1 VNLRRFR
8 SIGRYAR
15 CLARRHWFALRLIV
29 CFAAMTTATLFVGL
43 EDSGG
48 LIWVANG
55 LLLSYLLIAP
65 RWRWAHY
72 FAVGFAGELAG
83 GLVLN
88 PERWASYI
96 MLTCLNVAEVAIG
109 AFLLRKRSLQLPRFT
124 DRRYLFQFIGYAVV
138 VAPVTAGLM
147 FALAYAIWTK
157 SAPWQAMTG
166 WITTDALGTAI
177 VTPAC
182 VALFRSHLRG
192 TGKWNSDWPFPL
204 VLVGV
209 TVAAFAQTRVPIIF
223 LIYPIVALI
232 LFRFGLGW
240 ASMSA
245 LFVAAIG
252 SWYTVHGAGPFSQI
266 EPGSPMGAAVVLQ
279 LYVASGM
286 FMIFAASSVMDTL
299 RTTENCLRKI
309 VSLHQLVTENSRD
322 AILIVDFEGNPAF
335 ISPALERITGWK
347 PEEMKSMGFAQMVH
361 PEDSPR
367 VAEAVSGLRPS
378 GEGVIVEHRIR
389 KRNGAYVWVE
399 GNVRA
404 IADPATGITSGLLA
418 ILRDISLRKQAEKKL
433 REAHGAL
440 EALAITDPLTQL
452 ANRRRF
458 DQYLSTEWRRAMRDH
473 NPFSLLFLDA
483 DWFKSYNDTYGHLR
497 GDGCLK
503 QIAESALDVITRSTD
518 LVARIGGEEFA
529 VILPNTSNAGALE
542 LADKICEAL
551 RCRRLPHSS
560 NPLGDVTISAGCA
573 TIAPALGQH
582 SAVLIQK
589 ADEAMYAAKRQGRNR
604 VCNASAESADCL
616 ALPAGV
622 SGSCTFNAED
632 S

>member
-1 VNLRRFR
+1 MNLRRFH
-8 SIGRYAR
+8 SIGRYAQY
-15 CLARRHWFALRLIV
+15 LARRHGFALRLIV

-55 LLLSYLLIAP
+55 LLLSYLLVAP

-88 PERWASYI
+88 PERWSSYI

-138 VAPVTAGLM
+138 AAPVMAGLM

-166 WITTDALGTAI
+166 WITTDALGTAV

-204 VLVGV
+204 VLAGV
-209 TVAAFAQTRVPIIF
+209 TAGAFAQTQVPIIF

-245 LFVAAIG
+245 LFIAAIG
-252 SWYTVHGAGPFSQI
+252 SWYTVHGAGPFAQI
-266 EPGSPMGAAVVLQ
+266 APSPIGAALALQ

-286 FMIFAASSVMDTL
+286 FMIYAASSVMDTL
-299 RTTENCLRKI
+299 RTTENRLRKI
-309 VSLHQLVTENSRD
+309 ASLHQLVIENSRD
-322 AILIVDFEGNPAF
+322 AIMIVDFQGHPAF
-335 ISPALERITGWK
+335 ASSALERITGWK
-347 PEEMKSMGFAQMVH
+347 PEETKTLGFDQMIH
-361 PEDSPR
+361 PEDMPR
-367 VAEAVSGLRPS
+367 VAEAVSGLRPG
-378 GEGVIVEHRIR
+378 GEGAIVEHRIR
-389 KRNGAYVWVE
+389 KRNGGYVWVE
-399 GNVRA
+399 GSVRA

-418 ILRDISLRKQAEKKL
+418 ILRDISLRKQVEKKL
-433 REAHGAL
+433 RDAHGAL
-440 EALAITDPLTQL
+440 ETLAVTDPLTQL

-458 DQYLSTEWRRAMRDH
+458 DQYLSSEWRRAMRDH

-503 QIAESALDVITRSTD
+503 QIAESALDVVTRSTD

-542 LADKICEAL
+542 LAEKICEAL

-560 NPLGDVTISAGCA
+560 NPLGYVTISAGCA
-573 TIAPALGQH
+573 TMTPSLGQQ

-589 ADEAMYAAKRQGRNR
+589 AGKATGAQPGVQRKRRKCRLPCITGGRFGILVN
-604 VCNASAESADCL
+604 S
-616 ALPAGV
+616 
-622 SGSCTFNAED
+622 
-632 S
+632 